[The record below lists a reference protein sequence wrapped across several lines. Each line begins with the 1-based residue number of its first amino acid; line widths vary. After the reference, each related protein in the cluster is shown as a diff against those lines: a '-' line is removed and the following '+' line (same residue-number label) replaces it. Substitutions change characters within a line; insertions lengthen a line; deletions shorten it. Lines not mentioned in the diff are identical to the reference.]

1 MRGSL
6 RAGGGGVGA
15 LFVDAREGVGL
26 GSCGGDS
33 GDGDDYDFAENHN
46 GEGENHDS
54 GYDPG
59 VHVSM
64 GGEMENP
71 LKTVDKPLISDGQ
84 WSFIR
89 SVLARPEVM
98 TLVVLCEV
106 PLVWEVSDNANI
118 K

>member
-1 MRGSL
+1 
-6 RAGGGGVGA
+6 
-15 LFVDAREGVGL
+15 
-26 GSCGGDS
+26 
-33 GDGDDYDFAENHN
+33 
-46 GEGENHDS
+46 
-54 GYDPG
+54 
-59 VHVSM
+59 M